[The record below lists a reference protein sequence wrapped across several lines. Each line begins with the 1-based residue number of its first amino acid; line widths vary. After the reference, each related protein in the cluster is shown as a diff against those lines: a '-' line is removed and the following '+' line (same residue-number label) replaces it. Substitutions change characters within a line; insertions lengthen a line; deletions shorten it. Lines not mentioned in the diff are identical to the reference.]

1 MEIIKPKKPKLPSV
15 KQMIA
20 NANKPKNPLDDL
32 VEYTGNAEL
41 DAKSEI
47 KAVSEFGKSIQQQR
61 DAIERNNDTEFWVNI
76 VFNSREQK
84 EAVLKTLGLFE
95 LGDKWIHGEDFAKV
109 LGVDCPAPDLI
120 PKPPKQDKKLLDLM

>member
-1 MEIIKPKKPKLPSV
+1 
-15 KQMIA
+15 MIA

-76 VFNSREQK
+76 V
-84 EAVLKTLGLFE
+84 L
-95 LGDKWIHGEDFAKV
+95 IHAS
-109 LGVDCPAPDLI
+109 
-120 PKPPKQDKKLLDLM
+120 KKKRY